1 MVNQSDFVQDKR
13 IIVIATLYIVQEG
26 DARDRFIPVFRE
38 FLAGVHSEPGMNH
51 FTVSVNGDFTEY
63 GIYEEYKDQA
73 AFDAHANS
81 VHSEK
86 FNQICKDEVKP
97 LFRPEKE
104 LARPAPTPKRSV
116 SLLASRS
123 RPASPTK
130 IPSRPPSRSGT
141 TAAPVTPKKPTRR
154 LTVGQSSGIPVP
166 RGVSPFKPPKP
177 TASTSAVT
185 NTLAAG
191 QNLPRS
197 ASPSDSLLSDSG
209 AIAAL
214 TRTRSRGSRPPS
226 VISNDP
232 DFSRDSIIDMDSPQK
247 STNVEQAAS
256 LTGDNQL
263 PEGLTPGGQPSE
275 TVDPKTQSSSEP
287 QANEAGVAVD
297 QITEHNADVPNVE
310 PSSGTKHE
318 EIPGQLGNGEEEVTV
333 EAHSTAQGVTN
344 QAAADEGGRGD
355 NEGREDNPEDEKK
368 KDEKTQED
376 NADASPEQA
385 ENTQAPKLADD
396 SVNDGKAPHDQ
407 PATEEAPKASF
418 DLISDPAAI
427 ALPPTPPVV
436 TQIHPVSHPVTP
448 GTHTPL
454 TDGQIVQP
462 EGSTNSSSLQ
472 SIPKLSVSNADHSL
486 DPATPAKPVAIPKAQ
501 ALSPIPES
509 PAVALPK
516 KAVGSETGDSEEEN
530 TSTPEGGLRENV
542 PDEGPHS
549 GVPQAK
555 AVTPDTDEKEET
567 EETSDSRQP
576 IDPEEESTAP
586 SRPAAQNDH
595 SPSTNG
601 KVETDGSPELEV
613 MKPGKGAP
621 VDAVVS
627 ANGSPNAPKADE
639 NGPTTDS
646 TGTPGPTISIPTA
659 KLSKEG
665 GDNGAPTDNDA
676 QGDQTKPEEKK
687 VTPGDLGLKDPP
699 AFPPDL
705 SKKLPGPD
713 KDLAQRLNK
722 PETDVGEINAV
733 WSTWLTLYALLCSET
748 LLTAPS
754 AHRYDLQDRLLPD
767 IVFYPFPK
775 GSDPNKWTIVYYGSP
790 GIDDLSTKPG
800 SEGDNNS
807 PSNSSSKDSGSG
819 TLNASVKPPSKEKW
833 DSLCR
838 MVEYICKN
846 QNQRPNLAILAIGCW
861 VRFYFFDKEA
871 NLTLPVFFWLKFE
884 NPPIVNPLPGVCIP
898 MSLPGQPD
906 PEPASNTV
914 ISVNIGNDDHKPIF
928 LIGIPMIFAIYRPLY
943 SPTIPEPIKQILDK
957 LIPKS
962 PI

>member
-1 MVNQSDFVQDKR
+1 MSSNSTKPTGSSLARTRGSSDNTGETNCDK
-13 IIVIATLYIVQEG
+13 
-26 DARDRFIPVFRE
+26 FR
-38 FLAGVHSEPGMNH
+38 
-51 FTVSVNGDFTEY
+51 
-63 GIYEEYKDQA
+63 Q
-73 AFDAHANS
+73 
-81 VHSEK
+81 
-86 FNQICKDEVKP
+86 
-97 LFRPEKE
+97 E

-141 TAAPVTPKKPTRR
+141 TAAPATPKKPTRR

-191 QNLPRS
+191 QTLPRS

-232 DFSRDSIIDMDSPQK
+232 DFSRGCY
-247 STNVEQAAS
+247 VEQAAS
-256 LTGDNQL
+256 LTGDDQL

-275 TVDPKTQSSSEP
+275 TDPKRSPALNRKPMKQ
-287 QANEAGVAVD
+287 
-297 QITEHNADVPNVE
+297 VE
-310 PSSGTKHE
+310 PSSDTKHE

-344 QAAADEGGRGD
+344 QAAADEGGR
-355 NEGREDNPEDEKK
+355 
-368 KDEKTQED
+368 DEKTQED
-376 NADASPEQA
+376 NADPSTKQA
-385 ENTQAPKLADD
+385 EDTQVPKPADD
-396 SVNDGKAPHDQ
+396 SVNDSKAHHDQ

-427 ALPPTPPVV
+427 ALPPTPPVA
-436 TQIHPVSHPVTP
+436 TQVHPVSHPVTP

-454 TDGQIVQP
+454 TDGQSVQL
-462 EGSTNSSSLQ
+462 EGSTNSPSLQ
-472 SIPKLSVSNADHSL
+472 SIPKLSVSNGDHSR
-486 DPATPAKPVAIPKAQ
+486 DPATPAKRMHFFVTESRQLIDSLAVAIPKAQ

-516 KAVGSETGDSEEEN
+516 KAPGSETGDNEEEN
-530 TSTPEGGLRENV
+530 TSTPAGGLREDVSN
-542 PDEGPHS
+542 EGPHW

-555 AVTPDTDEKEET
+555 AVTTDTDENEDT
-567 EETSDSRQP
+567 EETADSKQP

-586 SRPAAQNDH
+586 SLSAAQNDH

-601 KVETDGSPELEV
+601 KVETDGSPELEA

-621 VDAVVS
+621 ADTVVS
-627 ANGSPNAPKADE
+627 ANGSPNAPKANE
-639 NGPTTDS
+639 NGSTTDS
-646 TGTPGPTISIPTA
+646 TGTPGPTVSIPTA

-665 GDNGAPTDNDA
+665 GNNGAPTDNDT
-676 QGDQTKPEEKK
+676 QGDQTNPGEKK
-687 VTPGDLGLKDPP
+687 VTPGDLGLKDAPP
-699 AFPPDL
+699 FPPDL

-790 GIDDLSTKPG
+790 GIDDLSKESGSESDNSAPSTSGSKDPG
-800 SEGDNNS
+800 SA
-807 PSNSSSKDSGSG
+807 
-819 TLNASVKPPSKEKW
+819 TLNASVKPPSNEKW

-846 QNQRPNLAILAIGCW
+846 QNQRPNLAILAVGCW
-861 VRFYFFDKEA
+861 VRFYFFDQEA